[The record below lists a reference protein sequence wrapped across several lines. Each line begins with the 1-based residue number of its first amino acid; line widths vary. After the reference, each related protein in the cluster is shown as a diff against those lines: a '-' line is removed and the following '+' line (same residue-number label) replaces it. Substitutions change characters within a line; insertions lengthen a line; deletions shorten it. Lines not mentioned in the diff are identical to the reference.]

1 MSAIHPFLNQIT
13 EVNASYIDRL
23 FDEGMD
29 LINRA
34 TNEIMSITD
43 NVLPDIDFSGVTP
56 SLIDPSSVA
65 IGALPTMPTKPVLMD
80 VPIGTMPESPV
91 LTMGIVANDSLLT
104 TTISNIIAQI
114 QQRINYATGLRP
126 DIEQAIFGRGI
137 DRETKT
143 VRNSFNNFLSAI
155 SGRGWSSPS
164 GQNKSLFATLETEK
178 RQKLSELSRE
188 IMNKQA
194 ELEQSNIQ
202 QNLVLYQ
209 TLNAQLADMKRSD
222 EANKVSLY
230 GVSIDAII
238 KKAQV
243 YIAVN
248 QSYVDTFASE
258 VQAYAALSS
267 TILSDAKLRLEQV
280 TALNTLN
287 IQYSDIAMKKLELL
301 NAHDASKAGLA
312 NEASKAI
319 ASIMSQL
326 SATLMNSINIS
337 ESFSTGKSWSY
348 GESVST

>member
-1 MSAIHPFLNQIT
+1 MSAVHPFLNTIT
-13 EVNASYIDRL
+13 AVNDSYLDRL
-23 FDEGMD
+23 FDTGIG
-29 LINRA
+29 LINKA
-34 TNEIMSITD
+34 VTEITSITD

-56 SLIDPSSVA
+56 SLIDPSTVA
-65 IGALPTMPTKPVLMD
+65 IGALPVMPTKPVLMD
-80 VPIGTMPESPV
+80 VPIDTMPVLPV
-91 LTMGIVANDSLLT
+91 LTMGIVANDTLLT
-104 TTISNIIAQI
+104 TTISSIIAQI
-114 QQRINYATGLRP
+114 QQRITYATGLRP
-126 DIEQAIFGRGI
+126 DIEQAIFGRGV

-164 GQNKSLFATLETEK
+164 GRNKSLFSTLETEK

-222 EANKVSLY
+222 EANKISLY
-230 GVSIDAII
+230 GVGIDAVI

-287 IQYSDIAMKKLELL
+287 IQYSEIAIKKLELL
-301 NAHDASKAGLA
+301 NAHDAASASLA
-312 NEASKAI
+312 TEASKAI
-319 ASIMSQL
+319 AAIMGQL

-337 ESFSTGKSWSY
+337 QSFSTGKSWTY

>member
-1 MSAIHPFLNQIT
+1 MSAIHPFLNTIT
-13 EVNASYIDRL
+13 SVNDSYIDRL

-29 LINRA
+29 LITRA
-34 TNEIMSITD
+34 TNEITSISD
-43 NVLPDIDFSGVTP
+43 NALSDIDFSGVTP
-56 SLIDPSSVA
+56 SLIDPSTVA
-65 IGALPTMPTKPVLMD
+65 IGALPTMPTKPVLME
-80 VPIGTMPESPV
+80 VPIDNMPSSPV
-91 LTMGIVANDSLLT
+91 LTMGIVANDTLLT
-104 TTISNIIAQI
+104 TTISSIIAQI
-114 QQRINYATGLRP
+114 QQRIDYATGLRP

-143 VRNSFNNFLSAI
+143 VRSAFNNFLSTV

-209 TLNAQLADMKRSD
+209 SLNAQLADMKRTD

-230 GVSIDAII
+230 GVSIDAVI

-280 TALNTLN
+280 TAVNTLN
-287 IQYSDIAMKKLELL
+287 IQYSEIAIKKLELL
-301 NAHDASKAGLA
+301 NAHDSSKAALA
-312 NEASKAI
+312 TEASKSIAAI
-319 ASIMSQL
+319 MGQL

-337 ESFSTGKSWSY
+337 QSFTTGKSWGY
-348 GESVST
+348 DETVST